1 MVVIVLFLLGTAS
14 LALALHA
21 FVTYPLSLLAL
32 KAWQQRRLAPSKWSR
47 PLVMQRVALCTY
59 ASGAVDLSE
68 AKLRNLLA
76 IAAARPQV
84 QLMVVVDGEAPEL
97 LQRLEPHRGHID
109 VHASPIRRGKSHGM
123 NMLANRTR
131 ADLLVFAD
139 AAVLLDE
146 QLPARLDAHF
156 ADRAVGCVCAAPEQ
170 RRLDGWIKALESD
183 TGSTLG
189 VDGSLFAVRAA
200 LYHPA
205 PPHAPHAMYVSLMV
219 LCGGHRVVCAAD
231 LVAQQDTVSRRI
243 LAIRARRDMARRAQR
258 ALHLHR
264 LVRTMLWRL
273 DALSVYKYVSHK
285 LLRWCSVYLLTAA
298 CSCFVVAAALSA

>member
-1 MVVIVLFLLGTAS
+1 MAVSVLFLLGAAS

-32 KAWQQRRLAPSKWSR
+32 KLWQRRRPPPPNWSR
-47 PLVMQRVALCTY
+47 PLATQRVALCTY
-59 ASGAVDLSE
+59 ASGVVDLSE
-68 AKLRNLLA
+68 AKLHNLLA
-76 IAAARPQV
+76 IAAARPQL
-84 QLMVVVDGEAPEL
+84 QLMVYVDGEAPEL
-97 LQRLEPHRGHID
+97 LQRLEPHRVQID
-109 VHASPIRRGKSHGM
+109 VHTSPIRRGKSHGM

-146 QLPARLDAHF
+146 HLPARLDTHF

-170 RRLDGWIKALESD
+170 RRLDGWIKGLESD

-189 VDGSLFAVRAA
+189 ADGSLFAVRAA

-205 PPHAPHAMYVSLMV
+205 PAHAPHAMYVSLMV
-219 LCGGHRVVCAAD
+219 LCGGHRVVCAAG
-231 LVAQQDTVSRRI
+231 LRARQDMVSRRI
-243 LAIRARRDMARRAQR
+243 LAIRSRRDLIGRAQR
-258 ALHLHR
+258 ALHVHR
-264 LVRTMLWRL
+264 LVRPMLWRL

-298 CSCFVVAAALSA
+298 CGCFMVAAALSR